1 MLRYLIAFS
10 LCCAAPL
17 VARADEPPVQVPVQL
32 ASFHG
37 PAAGSCVQVPADPA
51 AFDHRFQQ
59 AQCLVMDDAQM
70 FEFEPEAK
78 GGYRVR
84 NLQSGAC
91 IDAVTFSP
99 PGAPVIN
106 LPCNGQ
112 DNQRWEVSYA
122 GGNPNTAML
131 RNAMTGLCLGF
142 GEGIAVQASCDV
154 GAGSGPG
161 WVVSRQAERLPGGA
175 TALRS
180 VRNGQCLSL
189 DEFPV
194 ATACTNDGN
203 SNLRVNPLDDAAGT
217 FRLLGAIDGSCL
229 VQVEGTAVYDTCLT
243 GGNAHWRLVETAFD
257 APAANGEKAVRW
269 QVQNVASEQC
279 LHVERGSVG
288 PEGETVTVWP
298 CDASDNA
305 LWQVARY

>member
-1 MLRYLIAFS
+1 MRRCS
-10 LCCAAPL
+10 SSNRKP
-17 VARADEPPVQVPVQL
+17 
-32 ASFHG
+32 
-37 PAAGSCVQVPADPA
+37 
-51 AFDHRFQQ
+51 
-59 AQCLVMDDAQM
+59 
-70 FEFEPEAK
+70 K

-84 NLQSGAC
+84 NVQSGAC

-112 DNQRWEVSYA
+112 DNQRWDVSYA
-122 GGNPNTAML
+122 GRQSEHGHVAQRDDRPVPGL
-131 RNAMTGLCLGF
+131 RRGHRG
-142 GEGIAVQASCDV
+142 ASLVRCRRGQRSGV
-154 GAGSGPG
+154 GREAPG
-161 WVVSRQAERLPGGA
+161 RALAGGA

-203 SNLRVNPLDDAAGT
+203 SNLRVNPLDAAAGT
-217 FRLLGAIDGSCL
+217 FRLLGAIDGTCL